1 MTTDEFVGNQY
12 SLEYIIDTNFLHAGK
27 NYGRIRI
34 STCYQTLYLEV
45 LAVKKGGSREDGRER
60 RVQKMMQKKLESLY
74 MDFRLKR
81 IQMQS
86 LDRPFPECN
95 QQL

>member
-45 LAVKKGGSREDGRER
+45 LAVKKAGAGKTGENGGSR
-60 RVQKMMQKKLESLY
+60 K
-74 MDFRLKR
+74 
-81 IQMQS
+81 
-86 LDRPFPECN
+86 
-95 QQL
+95 